1 MSEGNSSG
9 AEGEFCRIPLCVV
22 RNGVVSAL
30 GGWSEPSWGSVDPE
44 RGNGL
49 ALVTVGSELASPFE
63 KWSDYHLEEGRQDEG
78 WSSSC
83 LAMFIRC
90 LGMPTEGFED
100 EILYLLRK
108 MKGRIEKTGKEGV
121 SRKTSLKSSKS
132 NRELKKLEWTISY
145 KKAKMGFSVG
155 IFGRASGSGCK

>member
-1 MSEGNSSG
+1 MVRKGSSIG
-9 AEGEFCRIPLCVV
+9 FRCVV

-30 GGWSEPSWGSVDPE
+30 GGWSEPSWGSVDPK

-90 LGMPTEGFED
+90 LGMPTEGFEE
-100 EILYLLRK
+100 EILYLLRR
-108 MKGRIEKTGKEGV
+108 MKGRIEKNVKEGV